1 MYIFYGLFLLIPY
14 ALALHTLPSQWYVI
28 GSKREF
34 NTNKPKKITLKE
46 IPIAVWKDTKE
57 NFSAV
62 FDVCPHRG
70 ASLARGR
77 IDIHNNCIVCPYHTF
92 SFNHFGR
99 LSATPGCTKPRKEF
113 TYNIKTDI
121 PHFHI
126 MEHNGWIYIKNEPI
140 YDILTHNHDIPHDLW
155 SEPEANDSN
164 FRCQY
169 LRKSFQTDA
178 RTVCE
183 NSLDI
188 LHISEVHS
196 FGNKQNP
203 LPEQDQIEEISPNH
217 FRATY
222 LYKAG
227 KDSIARKLFK
237 YDDLIVENEF
247 VLPHTTVARVKF
259 GPYTNTIVTAAQPI
273 NETSSILHIKVYRNN
288 WVFPYFP
295 PLNLVFDT
303 ITMNMMRKTVD
314 EDKKVV
320 DHIYNDYKDGNFITK
335 YDELVKIYRQK
346 LY

>member
-14 ALALHTLPSQWYVI
+14 TLALHTLPNQWYVI
-28 GSKREF
+28 GNKMDF
-34 NTNKPKKITLKE
+34 KTNKPKKITLKE
-46 IPIAVWKDTKE
+46 IPIAVWKDKKD

-113 TYNIKTDI
+113 KYNIKTDI

-126 MEHNGWIYIKNEPI
+126 MEHNGWVYIKNEPI
-140 YDILTHNHDIPHDLW
+140 YDILTSNHDIPHELW
-155 SEPEANDSN
+155 SEPEASDSN

-169 LRKSFQTDA
+169 LQKSFQTDA

-196 FGNKQNP
+196 FGNKEKP
-203 LPEQDQIEEISPNH
+203 LPIRDHIEEISPNH

-222 LYKAG
+222 TYKAG
-227 KDSIARKLFK
+227 KNSIARKLFK
-237 YDDLIVENEF
+237 YEDLIVENEF
-247 VLPHTTVARVKF
+247 NLPHTTVARVKF

-273 NETSSILHIKVYRNN
+273 NDTSSILHIKVYRNN
-288 WVFPYFP
+288 WIFMDFPA
-295 PLNLVFDT
+295 LNSIFDT
-303 ITMNMMRKTVD
+303 ITMNMMRKTVN
-314 EDKKVV
+314 EDKNVI